1 MNCRAA
7 QRLISAE
14 RDGALPP
21 GERAALETHVTGCP
35 ECSRA
40 REALAAAAT
49 AWSATDRSVPTPDV
63 ERAWQDIRREIR
75 SGAGRSEQRARPVW
89 WMRMLWAG
97 VPAVAAAALAVVVF
111 TRGPKPADFETRAA
125 SWAQFVQV
133 DASEAAPVI
142 TVDES
147 SGWVVVWTDDSGDGR
162 S

>member
-14 RDGALPP
+14 RDGALPLE
-21 GERAALETHVTGCP
+21 ERAALEAHVAGCAD
-35 ECSRA
+35 CRQT
-40 REALAAAAT
+40 REALAAAT
-49 AWSATDRSVPTPDV
+49 EAWTRADRAVETPDV

-75 SGAGRSEQRARPVW
+75 VGGHARGARTWWVRAVC
-89 WMRMLWAG
+89 AG
-97 VPAVAAAALAVVVF
+97 VPLVAAAAVALVVF
-111 TRGPKPADFETRAA
+111 TGRHKSDDPEVAAA

-133 DASEAAPVI
+133 DAADAAPVV

-147 SGWVVVWTDDSGDGR
+147 SGWVVVWTDDSGGGR